1 MGSLF
6 LEVLIN
12 AALLLYPTW
21 RIFEKV
27 GLSPGISFLVLIPSG
42 LGIVI
47 CALTLIFSKWSVNM
61 TRENS

>member
-21 RIFEKV
+21 RIFERV
-27 GLSPGISFLVLIPSG
+27 GLSPAASFLVLIPSG

-47 CALTLIFSKWSVNM
+47 CSLTLIFSKWRLGVVQ
-61 TRENS
+61 ENS